1 LSSQAKVTLM
11 CKKTV
16 LAKQTDIELKFPAA
30 FKKTTTTYPT
40 FKVDVNF
47 PERNSPDGKQ
57 KKSYTCPFCKK
68 KFGYKAFRREF
79 SLRKAAKWAGLLTV
93 ISVLLFLVGM
103 ALFVF
108 GGWDIDPVMWY
119 FGLWGIVGFFLGV
132 GLLFGQTLR
141 YLAFYRHNKYR
152 YFFLI
157 SELLSQHVTTDDQK
171 RVMWEKLPVQT

>member
-1 LSSQAKVTLM
+1 VKVTLL

-16 LAKQTDIELKFPAA
+16 LAKRTDIELKFPAA
-30 FKKTTTTYPT
+30 LKKTTTTYPT
-40 FKVDVNF
+40 FKVDVSF
-47 PERNSPDGKQ
+47 PESNSPDGKK
-57 KKSYTCPFCKK
+57 KKSCTCPFCKK

-79 SLRKAAKWAGLLTV
+79 SLRKAAKWAGLLIG

-103 ALFVF
+103 ALFLF

-119 FGLWGIVGFFLGV
+119 FGLWGMVGFFLGV
-132 GLLFGQTLR
+132 ALLFGQTLR

-157 SELLSQHVTTDDQK
+157 SELFSQHVTTDDLK
-171 RVMWEKLPVQT
+171 RIMWKQLPV